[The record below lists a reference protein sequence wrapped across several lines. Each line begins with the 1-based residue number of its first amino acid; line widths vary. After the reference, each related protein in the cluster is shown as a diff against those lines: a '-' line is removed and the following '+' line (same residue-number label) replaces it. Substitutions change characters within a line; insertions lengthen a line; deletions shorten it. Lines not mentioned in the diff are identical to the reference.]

1 MLPPM
6 SPLLS
11 FPTATS
17 AVGLNKVARRSSQVM
32 IPTQQL
38 LVVLVVNQ
46 SLPPE
51 VVEQVEIR
59 SRGPQRMPKHGMIA
73 RDVLHPGTPARSTV
87 FRRCRPVA

>member
-11 FPTATS
+11 FSSATS
-17 AVGLNKVARRSSQVM
+17 AIRLDKVPWRPSQVM
-32 IPTQQL
+32 VPTQKL

-51 VVEQVEIR
+51 MVEKAEIR
-59 SRGPQRMPKHGMIA
+59 S
-73 RDVLHPGTPARSTV
+73 
-87 FRRCRPVA
+87 